1 MQVKIDAT
9 IQARLGS
16 SRLPGKVLMEISGKP
31 LLEIQIERLRRSCYI
46 DRIIIATTDS
56 SDNDRIED
64 LAGRLGCGCF
74 RGSED
79 DVLGRVVGALAAF
92 EIGIHAEFQG
102 DNPLPDPE
110 VVDFVIGFFLEHP
123 EFDYV
128 TNALRTTYPPGQ
140 EVSVYR
146 ASILADAEK
155 QAIDSP
161 LREHVGIHIYQHPD
175 RYRLHNIEAP
185 KEFCRP
191 EFHLEVDTEEDFRL
205 VEAVY
210 THFMPK
216 NPDFSL
222 RDIIAFLDENPIVAR
237 QNAAVPRRWEKF
249 RK

>member
-1 MQVKIDAT
+1 MKIDAT
-9 IQARLGS
+9 IQARFGS

-31 LLEIQIERLRRSCYI
+31 LLEIQIERLRRSRHI
-46 DRIIIATTDS
+46 DRIIIATTNNPA
-56 SDNDRIED
+56 NDRIEV
-64 LAGRLGCGCF
+64 LADRLGCGCF

-79 DVLGRVVGALAAF
+79 DVLGRISGALAAF
-92 EIGIHAEFQG
+92 EVEGHAEFQG

-110 VVDFVIGFFLEHP
+110 IVDFVIGYFLEHP

-128 TNALRTTYPPGQ
+128 TNALKTTYPPGQ

-146 ASILADAEK
+146 ASTLADAEK
-155 QAIDSP
+155 QAADTP
-161 LREHVGIHIYQHPD
+161 LREHVGLHIYHYPE

-185 KEFCRP
+185 DKFCRP
-191 EFHLEVDTEEDFRL
+191 DFHLEVDTEEDFRL

-210 THFMPK
+210 THFMPQH
-216 NPDFSL
+216 PGFSL
-222 RDIIAFLDENPIVAR
+222 GDMIAFLNANPDLAG

>member
-1 MQVKIDAT
+1 MKIDAT

-31 LLEIQIERLRRSCYI
+31 LLEIQIERLRRSRYI

-56 SDNDRIED
+56 PANDPIED
-64 LAGRLGCGCF
+64 LASCLGCGCF

-79 DVLGRVVGALAAF
+79 DVLGRVVGALASF

-123 EFDYV
+123 ELDYV
-128 TNALRTTYPPGQ
+128 TNALKTTYPPGQ

-146 ASILADAEK
+146 AATLADAEK
-155 QAIDSP
+155 HAIDSP
-161 LREHVGIHIYQHPD
+161 FREHVGIHIYQHPD

-185 KEFCRP
+185 DKFRRP
-191 EFHLEVDTEEDFRL
+191 EFHLEVDTKEDFCL
-205 VEAVY
+205 IEAIY
-210 THFMPK
+210 THFAPK
-216 NPDFSL
+216 NPRFSL
-222 RDIIAFLDENPIVAR
+222 GDIISFLDLNPDLTR
-237 QNAAVPRRWEKF
+237 QNASILRRWEKF